1 MMRLLLI
8 LAMSGLAM
16 ACAQAAPLVQAAP
29 DEIELFVEAVEE
41 PQPPAKI
48 PEQPAALVAALKKLQ
63 EGTLD
68 AQVKALVEKAR
79 QDMVYVEGGEFL
91 MGDFGHLDSVEKLPY
106 TSQPYN
112 KPLHKVVLDSFS
124 ISKYKVTY
132 AEYDVYTKAKGLP
145 LLVPSESFHAGY
157 RKPGVP
163 VGVAW
168 QGAKDYCVWLGKVS
182 KLPFALP
189 TEAQWEYAARARGQ
203 FLVFPT
209 NDGYYREEINVPSYA
224 TRTKLIGD
232 AGFPLL
238 DDGEVLGNSGF
249 VYPVGLYPPNP
260 LGLYD
265 LAHNGQDW
273 VNDWFSEDYYAR
285 SPAKNPAGPVKGTTK
300 VLRGLDTGDKDTAM
314 SMHRMRRMP
323 LEPPYKRF
331 GKMRYPTYLEESFRC
346 VVQHTKPLN

>member
-1 MMRLLLI
+1 MRLLLI

-29 DEIELFVEAVEE
+29 DEIEIIGAPNEE
-41 PQPPAKI
+41 PQPPVKI
-48 PEQPAALVAALKKLQ
+48 PEQPAALAAAIKKLQ

-124 ISKYKVTY
+124 ISRYKVTY

-145 LLVPSESFHAGY
+145 LIETEEDSSEF
-157 RKPGVP
+157 RKPSAPAGVP
-163 VGVAW
+163 W
-168 QGAKDYCVWLGKVS
+168 QGAKDYCAWLGKVS
-182 KLPFALP
+182 KLPFDLP

-209 NDGYYREEINVPSYA
+209 NDGYYREDVNVSSY
-224 TRTKLIGD
+224 RTEKIIGN
-232 AGFPLL
+232 GW
-238 DDGEVLGNSGF
+238 S
-249 VYPVGLYPPNP
+249 VYPIGLYPANP
-260 LGLYD
+260 IGLYD
-265 LAHNGQDW
+265 LAGNGREW
-273 VNDWFSEDYYAR
+273 MNDWFGENTYKEAAHY
-285 SPAKNPAGPVKGTTK
+285 KNPTGPQSGTEK
-300 VLRGLDTGDKDTAM
+300 VMRGLEPADKDTGM
-314 SMHRMRRMP
+314 SMYRRKAKP
-323 LEPPYKRF
+323 I
-331 GKMRYPTYLEESFRC
+331 GKPGIISGSPSYIGESFRC
-346 VVQHTKPLN
+346 ALQQPKPIH